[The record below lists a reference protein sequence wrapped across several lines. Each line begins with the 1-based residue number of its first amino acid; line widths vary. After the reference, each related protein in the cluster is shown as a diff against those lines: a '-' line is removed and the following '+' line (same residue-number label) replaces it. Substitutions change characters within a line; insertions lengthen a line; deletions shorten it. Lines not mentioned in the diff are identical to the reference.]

1 MTALPVTAADQLDAI
16 GAWLPAAL
24 RRFGANGYGRSLDTT
39 PTLESLAE
47 RIGGANRLFA
57 GMVTGD
63 APGLVVVERSPWEEK
78 VIGHPMA
85 RISFLGA
92 ETLASAVALLNA
104 AVGVLRKEKVV
115 LARAGSA
122 NAPGHIH
129 AAYGS
134 AGFYVGSE
142 VLTLSADLNVVW
154 PRLERL
160 PECKD
165 CRFGTPDDAEA
176 MARVADGAFGDS
188 RLMSDPHFPREWGNR
203 IYMEWARTIAR
214 SDEHR
219 MIVAE
224 ENGRIVGFA
233 NIQRDVTKA
242 PGVPGLFAVRPDAQ
256 GAGIGPLILRR
267 IIREYRDAKSDYPL
281 IATEKSNAA
290 INALYFRLGYRIEN
304 AHIVYHWTPRND

>member
-1 MTALPVTAADQLDAI
+1 MTVLPVTSAGQLDAV
-16 GAWLPAAL
+16 GQWLPAAA
-24 RRFGANGYGRSLDTT
+24 RRYGANGYGRSLDTT
-39 PTLESLAE
+39 PTPDGLAE
-47 RIGGANRLFA
+47 RVVGANRLFA

-63 APGLVVVERSPWEEK
+63 APGLVIVERSPWEEN
-78 VIGHPMA
+78 VIGRPMA
-85 RISFLGA
+85 RIAFLGA
-92 ETLASAVALLNA
+92 DTFEASVALLKA
-104 AVGVLRKEKVV
+104 TVDVLRREKVV

-129 AAYGS
+129 AAYGA

-142 VLTLSADLNVVW
+142 VLTLSADLDIVW

-160 PECKD
+160 PDCKD
-165 CRFGTPDDAEA
+165 CRFATPNDAEA

-188 RLMSDPHFPREWGNR
+188 RLMSDPNFPREWGNR

-224 ENGRIVGFA
+224 ENGRMVAFG

-256 GAGIGPLILRR
+256 GAGIGPLVLRR
-267 IIREYRDAKSDYPL
+267 IIQEYRDAKSAYPL
-281 IATEKSNAA
+281 IATEKSNSA

-304 AHIVYHWTPRND
+304 AHIVYHWTPRA